1 MKRKPYRYLLYL
13 LFRLVQPVLL
23 WLPRKTVLALGRAA
37 GSTAFSLLAK
47 ERERT
52 LQHLR
57 WAFGHEKGAA
67 EIRELGRRVFIHFG
81 EVAMEIAR
89 FPKLTPQELA
99 GWVEPGEGVS
109 RIRQVLAGGKGAI
122 ILTAHFGNWELMG
135 AFLRFT
141 GLPGTVI
148 GRKLY
153 YDKFNEM
160 IVRLREKV
168 MLRTIYQEDSPREFL
183 KVLKEN
189 EMLGILADQD
199 VDRFEG
205 IFVPF
210 FGRPA
215 YTLTSPV
222 KLALASGAPL
232 VPTFLVREGERYR
245 LIVEEPIQVEM
256 KGGREETIREYTERW
271 TRIVEEKIRQYPDQ
285 WVWMHRRWKT
295 EMQPEDEEERMT
307 AETAL

>member
-1 MKRKPYRYLLYL
+1 MKRKPYRYGLYL

-23 WLPRKTVLALGRAA
+23 RLPRKMVLALGRAA
-37 GSTAFSLLAK
+37 GSVAFSILTK
-47 ERERT
+47 ERKRT
-52 LQHLR
+52 LQHLS
-57 WAFGHEKGAA
+57 WAFGHEKRPA
-67 EIRELGRRVFIHFG
+67 EIRELGRRVFLHFG
-81 EVAMEIAR
+81 EVAMEVAR
-89 FPKLTPQELA
+89 FPKLTPQELNR
-99 GWVEPGEGVS
+99 WVETGEGVA
-109 RIRQVLAGGKGAI
+109 RLRQALTGGKGVI

-141 GLPGTVI
+141 GFPGTVV

-160 IVRLREKV
+160 IVGLREKV
-168 MLRTIYQEDSPREFL
+168 TLRTIYQEDSPREFL

-189 EMLGILADQD
+189 EMLGVLADQD
-199 VDRFEG
+199 VDRYEG

-232 VPTFLVREGERYR
+232 VPTFLVREGGRYR
-245 LIVEEPIQVEM
+245 LIVEEPIHVEM
-256 KGGREETIREYTERW
+256 KGSREETFREYTERW
-271 TRIVEEKIRQYPDQ
+271 SRILEERIRQYPDQ

-295 EMQPEDEEERMT
+295 EMPE
-307 AETAL
+307 AEGEKIPAGTVS